1 MSQQWTSRIGHI
13 LAAAGSAIGIG
24 AIWKFSYV
32 AASNGGGAFLIVFL
46 LFSFIIGL
54 AVLLAENILGSS
66 THAEAVN
73 AFKKMMGRNWVIIG
87 VIGVFSSW
95 CIYSF
100 YSVVGGWTIG
110 YTVMAATGQ
119 LNITD
124 SAELTGIFTHFISDP
139 LWPILAHLAFAGLT
153 CFVVLAGV
161 QRGLE
166 KAVKIM
172 MPMLFI
178 IMILLIIVG
187 ISLPGSSEGL
197 KLFLYPDFSKLTPQG
212 VLDALGLAFF
222 SLSIGLGIHITY
234 SAYLADNKGIA
245 NSSMWV
251 VILSCMVCVLAG
263 LMIFPALSAA
273 GLEPN
278 AGPGLTFMTMPV
290 YFAHLPGGNI
300 LAVTFFILLLMAALT
315 SAISLLEHIV
325 AYVQMRFQWTR
336 RRAGLVVTTSIML
349 MGIPVSL
356 SFGPMSDVTLGGKT
370 VFDLLDYLTSNI
382 LMPLFGIAMCLIFGW
397 SRRANAFIPE
407 NITGLKRQSLLLVW
421 RYIGPICIGI
431 ILVHGLIG

>member
-1 MSQQWTSRIGHI
+1 MSLVYLVHGVSI
-13 LAAAGSAIGIG
+13 
-24 AIWKFSYV
+24 
-32 AASNGGGAFLIVFL
+32 AFIVL
-46 LFSFIIGL
+46 S
-54 AVLLAENILGSS
+54 
-66 THAEAVN
+66 
-73 AFKKMMGRNWVIIG
+73 
-87 VIGVFSSW
+87 
-95 CIYSF
+95 
-100 YSVVGGWTIG
+100 GWTIG
-110 YTVMAATGQ
+110 YTIMAATGE

-124 SAELTGIFTHFISDP
+124 SSELTGIFTRFISDP
-139 LWPILAHLAFAGLT
+139 LWPILAHLVFAGLT

-172 MPMLFI
+172 MPLLFI
-178 IMILLIIVG
+178 IMIILIIVG

-234 SAYLADNKGIA
+234 SAYLADNKTIA

-251 VILSCMVCVLAG
+251 VILSCLVCVLAG
-263 LMIFPALSAA
+263 LMIFPALTAA

-290 YFAHLPGGNI
+290 YFANLPGGNI
-300 LAVTFFILLLMAALT
+300 LAVTFFVLLLMAALT

-336 RRAGLVVTTSIML
+336 RRAGLVVTASIML

-356 SFGPMSDVTLGGKT
+356 SFGPMSDVTLGAKH
-370 VFDLLDYLTSNI
+370 S
-382 LMPLFGIAMCLIFGW
+382 LIYW
-397 SRRANAFIPE
+397 
-407 NITGLKRQSLLLVW
+407 IT
-421 RYIGPICIGI
+421 
-431 ILVHGLIG
+431 

>member
-46 LFSFIIGL
+46 LFSFVIGL

-124 SAELTGIFTHFISDP
+124 SAELTGIFTRFISDP
-139 LWPILAHLAFAGLT
+139 LWPILAHLTFAGLT

-172 MPMLFI
+172 MPLLFI

-290 YFAHLPGGNI
+290 YFANLPGGNI
-300 LAVTFFILLLMAALT
+300 LAVTFFVLLLMAALT

-336 RRAGLVVTTSIML
+336 RRAGLVVTASIML

-356 SFGPMSDVTLGGKT
+356 SFGPMSGVTLGGKT
-370 VFDLLDYLTSNI
+370 IFDVLDYLTSNI

>member
-1 MSQQWTSRIGHI
+1 MSQQWTSRVGHI

-32 AASNGGGAFLIVFL
+32 AANNGGGAFLVVFL

-100 YSVVGGWTIG
+100 YSVVGGGTIG
-110 YTVMAATGQ
+110 YTIMAATGE

-124 SAELTGIFTHFISDP
+124 SSELTGIFTRFISDP
-139 LWPILAHLAFAGLT
+139 LWPILAHLVFAGLT

-172 MPMLFI
+172 MPLLFI
-178 IMILLIIVG
+178 IMIILIIVG

-234 SAYLADNKGIA
+234 SAYLADNKTIA

-251 VILSCMVCVLAG
+251 VILSCLVCVLAG
-263 LMIFPALSAA
+263 LMIFPALTAA

-290 YFAHLPGGNI
+290 YFANLPGGNF
-300 LAVTFFILLLMAALT
+300 LAVTFFVLLLMAALT

-336 RRAGLVVTTSIML
+336 RRAGLVVTASIML

-370 VFDLLDYLTSNI
+370 LFDLLDYLTSNI

-397 SRRANAFIPE
+397 SRRANAVIPD
-407 NITGLKRQSLLLVW
+407 NITGAKRQCLLLVW

>member
-1 MSQQWTSRIGHI
+1 MSQQWTSRVGHI

-32 AASNGGGAFLIVFL
+32 AANNGGGAFLIVFL
-46 LFSFIIGL
+46 LFSFVIGL

-124 SAELTGIFTHFISDP
+124 STELTGIFTRFISDP
-139 LWPILAHLAFAGLT
+139 LWPILAHLTFAALT

-290 YFAHLPGGNI
+290 YFANLPGGNI
-300 LAVTFFILLLMAALT
+300 LAVTFFVLLLMAALT

-336 RRAGLVVTTSIML
+336 RRAGLVVTASIML

-370 VFDLLDYLTSNI
+370 IFDLLDYLTSNI

-397 SRRANAFIPE
+397 SRRANALIPE
-407 NITGLKRQSLLLVW
+407 NISGVKRQCLLLVW

-431 ILVHGLIG
+431 ILIHGLIG

>member
-1 MSQQWTSRIGHI
+1 
-13 LAAAGSAIGIG
+13 
-24 AIWKFSYV
+24 
-32 AASNGGGAFLIVFL
+32 

-110 YTVMAATGQ
+110 YTIMAATGE

-124 SAELTGIFTHFISDP
+124 SSELTGIFTRFISDP
-139 LWPILAHLAFAGLT
+139 LWPILAHLVFAGLT

-172 MPMLFI
+172 MPLLFI
-178 IMILLIIVG
+178 IMIILIIVG

-234 SAYLADNKGIA
+234 SAYLADNKTIA

-251 VILSCMVCVLAG
+251 VILSCLVCVLAG
-263 LMIFPALSAA
+263 LMIFPALTAA

-290 YFAHLPGGNI
+290 YFANLPGGNI
-300 LAVTFFILLLMAALT
+300 LAVTFFVLLLMAALT

-336 RRAGLVVTTSIML
+336 RRASLVVTASIML

-370 VFDLLDYLTSNI
+370 LFDLLDYLTSNI

-397 SRRANAFIPE
+397 SRRANAVIPD
-407 NITGLKRQSLLLVW
+407 NITGAKRQCLLLVW

>member
-1 MSQQWTSRIGHI
+1 MSQQWTSRVGHI

-32 AASNGGGAFLIVFL
+32 AANNGGGAFLVVFL
-46 LFSFIIGL
+46 LFSFIIG
-54 AVLLAENILGSS
+54 LAENILGSS

-110 YTVMAATGQ
+110 YTIMAATGE

-124 SAELTGIFTHFISDP
+124 SSELTGIFTRFISDP
-139 LWPILAHLAFAGLT
+139 LWPILAHLVFAGLT

-172 MPMLFI
+172 MPLLFI
-178 IMILLIIVG
+178 IMIILIIVG

-234 SAYLADNKGIA
+234 SAYLADNKTIA

-251 VILSCMVCVLAG
+251 VILSCLVCVLAG
-263 LMIFPALSAA
+263 LMIFPALTAA

-290 YFAHLPGGNI
+290 YFANLPGGNI
-300 LAVTFFILLLMAALT
+300 LAVTFFVLLLMAALT

-336 RRAGLVVTTSIML
+336 RRAGLVVTASIML

-370 VFDLLDYLTSNI
+370 LFDLLDYLTSNI

-397 SRRANAFIPE
+397 SRRANAVIPD
-407 NITGLKRQSLLLVW
+407 NITGAKRQCLLLVW

>member
-1 MSQQWTSRIGHI
+1 M
-13 LAAAGSAIGIG
+13 
-24 AIWKFSYV
+24 
-32 AASNGGGAFLIVFL
+32 
-46 LFSFIIGL
+46 
-54 AVLLAENILGSS
+54 GSS
-66 THAEAVN
+66 TQAEAVYE
-73 AFKKMMGRNWVIIG
+73 FKKMMGRNWVIIG

-124 SAELTGIFTHFISDP
+124 SAALTGIFTRFISDP
-139 LWPILAHLAFAGLT
+139 LWPILAHLTFAGLT

-172 MPMLFI
+172 MPLLFI

-290 YFAHLPGGNI
+290 YFANLPGGNI
-300 LAVTFFILLLMAALT
+300 LAVTFFVLLLMAALT

-336 RRAGLVVTTSIML
+336 RRAGLVVTASIML

-370 VFDLLDYLTSNI
+370 VFDVLDYLTSNI

>member
-1 MSQQWTSRIGHI
+1 MHSSSSFCY
-13 LAAAGSAIGIG
+13 LA
-24 AIWKFSYV
+24 
-32 AASNGGGAFLIVFL
+32 L
-46 LFSFIIGL
+46 LS
-54 AVLLAENILGSS
+54 ENILGSS

-110 YTVMAATGQ
+110 YTIMAATGE

-124 SAELTGIFTHFISDP
+124 SSELTGIFTRFISDP
-139 LWPILAHLAFAGLT
+139 LWPILAHLVFAGLT

-172 MPMLFI
+172 MPLLFI
-178 IMILLIIVG
+178 IMIILIIVG

-234 SAYLADNKGIA
+234 SAYLADNKTIA

-251 VILSCMVCVLAG
+251 VILSCLVCVLAG
-263 LMIFPALSAA
+263 LMIFPALTAA

-290 YFAHLPGGNI
+290 YFANLPGGNI
-300 LAVTFFILLLMAALT
+300 LAVTFFVLLLMAALT

-336 RRAGLVVTTSIML
+336 RRAGLVVTASIML

-370 VFDLLDYLTSNI
+370 LFDLLDYLTSNI

-397 SRRANAFIPE
+397 SRRANAVIPD
-407 NITGLKRQSLLLVW
+407 NITGAKRQCLLLVW

>member
-1 MSQQWTSRIGHI
+1 MSQQWTSRVGHI
-13 LAAAGSAIGIG
+13 LAAAGSAIGIA

-32 AASNGGGAFLIVFL
+32 AANNGGGAFLVVFL

-110 YTVMAATGQ
+110 YTIMAATGE

-124 SAELTGIFTHFISDP
+124 SSELTGIFTRFISDP
-139 LWPILAHLAFAGLT
+139 LWPILAHLVFAGLT

-172 MPMLFI
+172 MPLLFI
-178 IMILLIIVG
+178 IMIILIIVG

-234 SAYLADNKGIA
+234 SAYLADNKTIA

-251 VILSCMVCVLAG
+251 VILSCLVCVLAG
-263 LMIFPALSAA
+263 LMIFPALTAA

-290 YFAHLPGGNI
+290 YFANLPGGNI
-300 LAVTFFILLLMAALT
+300 LAVTFFVLLLMAALT

-336 RRAGLVVTTSIML
+336 RRAGLVVTASIML

-370 VFDLLDYLTSNI
+370 LFDLLDYLTSNI

-397 SRRANAFIPE
+397 SRRANAVIPD
-407 NITGLKRQSLLLVW
+407 NITGAKRQCLLLVW

>member
-1 MSQQWTSRIGHI
+1 MSQQWTSRVGHI

-24 AIWKFSYV
+24 AIWKVSYV
-32 AASNGGGAFLIVFL
+32 AATNGGGAFLVVFL

-95 CIYSF
+95 CIYRF
-100 YSVVGGWTIG
+100 YSVVCGWTIG
-110 YTVMAATGQ
+110 YTIMAATGE

-124 SAELTGIFTHFISDP
+124 SSELTGIFTRFISDP
-139 LWPILAHLAFAGLT
+139 LWPIIAHLVFAGLT

-172 MPMLFI
+172 MPLLFI
-178 IMILLIIVG
+178 IMIILIIVG

-234 SAYLADNKGIA
+234 SAYLADNKTIA

-251 VILSCMVCVLAG
+251 VILSCLVCVLAG
-263 LMIFPALSAA
+263 LMIFPALTAA

-290 YFAHLPGGNI
+290 YFANLPGGNI
-300 LAVTFFILLLMAALT
+300 LAVTFFVLLLMAALT

-336 RRAGLVVTTSIML
+336 RRAGLVVTASIML

-370 VFDLLDYLTSNI
+370 LFDLLDYLTSNI

-397 SRRANAFIPE
+397 SRRANAVIPD
-407 NITGLKRQSLLLVW
+407 NITGAKRQCLLLVW

>member
-1 MSQQWTSRIGHI
+1 
-13 LAAAGSAIGIG
+13 
-24 AIWKFSYV
+24 
-32 AASNGGGAFLIVFL
+32 
-46 LFSFIIGL
+46 GL

-110 YTVMAATGQ
+110 YTIMAATGE

-124 SAELTGIFTHFISDP
+124 SSELTGIFTRFISDP
-139 LWPILAHLAFAGLT
+139 LWPILAHLVFAGLT

-172 MPMLFI
+172 MPLLFI
-178 IMILLIIVG
+178 IMIILIIVG

-234 SAYLADNKGIA
+234 SAYLADNKTIA

-251 VILSCMVCVLAG
+251 VILSCLVCVLAG
-263 LMIFPALSAA
+263 LMIFPALTAA

-290 YFAHLPGGNI
+290 YFANLPGGNI
-300 LAVTFFILLLMAALT
+300 LAVTFFVLLLMAALT

-336 RRAGLVVTTSIML
+336 RRAGLVVTASIML

-370 VFDLLDYLTSNI
+370 LFDLLDYLTSNI

-397 SRRANAFIPE
+397 SRRANAVIPD
-407 NITGLKRQSLLLVW
+407 NITGAKRQCLLLVW

>member
-1 MSQQWTSRIGHI
+1 MDITNRPYLSVP
-13 LAAAGSAIGIG
+13 GSAIGIG

-32 AASNGGGAFLIVFL
+32 AANNGGGAFLIVFL

-124 SAELTGIFTHFISDP
+124 SAELTGIFTRFISNP
-139 LWPILAHLAFAGLT
+139 LWPILAHLTFAGLT

-234 SAYLADNKGIA
+234 SAYLANNKGIA
-245 NSSMWV
+245 NASMWV

-290 YFAHLPGGNI
+290 YFANLPGGNI
-300 LAVTFFILLLMAALT
+300 LAVTFFVLLLMAALT

-336 RRAGLVVTTSIML
+336 RRAGLVVTASIML

-397 SRRANAFIPE
+397 SRRANALIPE
-407 NITGLKRQSLLLVW
+407 NITGVKRQCLLLVW